1 MPRKTLTSK
10 DGRRICS
17 KCSIPKD
24 KDQYYKTD
32 RTSDG
37 CQSVCLECCAKYA
50 KEKNASKPKK
60 PKKEPQTKEE
70 KNAKRRDY
78 EKRRK
83 AELSEEELQAEKD
96 VAKLYREANK
106 ETNKEY
112 KRLYHQENKEEL
124 NAISRQYRIDHMEE
138 RKLYLV
144 DYLPRIRE
152 LRKERHQNDRMYQ
165 LATNLRSG
173 VYRAFQC
180 KGWTKTGKSAE
191 LLGCDLETA
200 KKHIEKQFK
209 KGMNW
214 DNYGTGEGKWV
225 IDHKIPLASAKNE
238 DDLRYLCH
246 YRNLQP
252 LWEKENL
259 VKNATIIPTQT
270 HLPL

>member
-1 MPRKTLTSK
+1 MRKVTRSS

-17 KCSIPKD
+17 KCKTPKD
-24 KDQYYKTD
+24 TDQFYKTD

-37 CQSVCLECCAKYA
+37 CQAVCVDCCAEYA
-50 KEKNASKPKK
+50 KVKNASKPKK

-70 KNAKRRDY
+70 KNAKRRASQAKKKLTLTP
-78 EKRRK
+78 EQI
-83 AELSEEELQAEKD
+83 QAEKD
-96 VAKLYREANK
+96 VAKIYRDTHKEELKAYKKQYQIDNK
-106 ETNKEY
+106 EI
-112 KRLYHQENKEEL
+112 L
-124 NAISRQYRIDHMEE
+124 NAISKEYQQTHKEE
-138 RKLYLV
+138 RKDYLV
-144 DYLPRIRE
+144 GYLPRRRK
-152 LRKERHQNDRMYQ
+152 LRKERHENDDMYR

-200 KKHIEKQFK
+200 KKYIEKQFK
-209 KGMNW
+209 KGMTWN
-214 DNYGTGEGKWV
+214 NYGTGEGKWV

-238 DDLRYLCH
+238 EDLRYLCH

-259 VKNATIIPTQT
+259 VKNSTIIPTQT